1 MYDVTLVKEILKQIL
16 WSSQTIASRF
26 APITSPDD
34 FINSD
39 RGREKLDA
47 ICMQLIAVGEN
58 IKNLDK
64 VTEGELLPKYDG
76 IDWKRIMGMR
86 DVISHHYFDIDAEIV
101 HAVCETYIEE
111 LTKTVESILKDLDEE
126 NKTTS

>member
-1 MYDVTLVKEILKQIL
+1 MYDVTLAKEILKQIL
-16 WSSQTIASRF
+16 LSSQIIASRF

-39 RGREKLDA
+39 EGREKLDA

-64 VTEGELLPKYDG
+64 VTDGKLLPKYEG

-101 HAVCETYIEE
+101 HATCETYIAE
-111 LTKTVESILKDLDEE
+111 LTKTVQSILKDLGE
-126 NKTTS
+126 

>member
-1 MYDVTLVKEILKQIL
+1 MYDVTLAKEILKQIL

-64 VTEGELLPKYDG
+64 VTEGELLPKYEG
-76 IDWKRIMGMR
+76 MDWKRIMGMR

-101 HAVCETYIEE
+101 HATCETYIDE
-111 LTKTVESILKDLDEE
+111 LTKTIQGMLEDLEE
-126 NKTTS
+126 EKKF